1 LRSAAVYDG
10 RVRIVRRILLAAAV
24 LAAAVGYVVAAAVR
38 AVPEVRARKAR
49 LRKERAA
56 AARGGSG

>member
-10 RVRIVRRILLAAAV
+10 DVRIVRRILLAAAALV
-24 LAAAVGYVVAAAVR
+24 AVAAYVVGASVR

-49 LRKERAA
+49 LRHERAA
-56 AARGGSG
+56 AARGGSE